1 MEGVSRAGSLG
12 QYHSLHLWVQPLGD
26 HASGEEGRT
35 GGGKRAQARCYHVSV
50 QPWNPQGCWE
60 ALENQPLLLLGPP
73 SSSLG
78 VVREASWPL
87 PWGGAGHLWREWGT
101 QLRSR
106 PGLKAPDLKREGE
119 ILDWHPSKVGLGEG
133 SEETVGIIS
142 IRDEKATGH
151 LRTTSCLKKR
161 V

>member
-35 GGGKRAQARCYHVSV
+35 GGGKRVQARCYHVSV
-50 QPWNPQGCWE
+50 QTWNPQGCWE
-60 ALENQPLLLLGPP
+60 ALENQSLLLLGPR

-87 PWGGAGHLWREWGT
+87 PWGGAGHLWREWGIN
-101 QLRSR
+101 RDC
-106 PGLKAPDLKREGE
+106 PGVELTPSTLCS
-119 ILDWHPSKVGLGEG
+119 LDPSHAGLPHPLLF
-133 SEETVGIIS
+133 S
-142 IRDEKATGH
+142 IRTA
-151 LRTTSCLKKR
+151 S
-161 V
+161 